1 MIGRRRVTMAE
12 AKELELEATKGDVRA
27 LRTALEAATQ
37 AADAAMQR
45 AKAEHKDEI
54 DQLHGAITGLRE
66 QMIRQRAELLAALQ
80 AAERDAAAEAAQLR
94 EAVVAA
100 RHHADDLRRQHD
112 LTLAQQTQRF
122 ETERRELHATITEL
136 RRRLEMTAPGDHR

>member
-1 MIGRRRVTMAE
+1 MAE

-27 LRTALEAATQ
+27 LRTALEAAAQ

-80 AAERDAAAEAAQLR
+80 AAERDAATEAAQLR

-100 RHHADDLRRQHD
+100 RHHADDLQRRHD
-112 LTLAQQTQRF
+112 LALDRQTQRF
-122 ETERRELHATITEL
+122 ETERRELQATITEL

>member
-1 MIGRRRVTMAE
+1 MAE

-27 LRTALEAATQ
+27 LRTALEAAKE

-45 AKAEHKDEI
+45 ANAEHKDEI

-66 QMIRQRAELLAALQ
+66 QMIHQREELLAALR

-100 RHHADDLRRQHD
+100 RHHADDLQRRHEVA
-112 LTLAQQTQRF
+112 LSRQTQRF
-122 ETERRELHATITEL
+122 ETERRELQATIAEL
-136 RRRLEMTAPGDHR
+136 RRRLEITTQDDTDEH

>member
-1 MIGRRRVTMAE
+1 MAE

-27 LRTALEAATQ
+27 LRTALEAAAQ

-100 RHHADDLRRQHD
+100 RHHADDLQRRHD
-112 LTLAQQTQRF
+112 LALDRQTQRF
-122 ETERRELHATITEL
+122 ETERRELQATITEL

>member
-1 MIGRRRVTMAE
+1 MAE
-12 AKELELEATKGDVRA
+12 ATELELEATKDDVRA
-27 LRTALEAATQ
+27 LRTALEVAKQ

-100 RHHADDLRRQHD
+100 RHHADDLQRRHD
-112 LTLAQQTQRF
+112 LTLDRQTQRF
-122 ETERRELHATITEL
+122 ETERRELQATITEL
-136 RRRLEMTAPGDHR
+136 RRRLEITTHGDHR